1 MDEEKFAEIQQ
12 TVETL
17 ATTWL
22 QLAQKAND
30 IAFARRRLYE
40 AYILE
45 GFTPQECLE
54 LCKGL

>member
-17 ATTWL
+17 AATWL
-22 QLAQKAND
+22 QLAEKAND

>member
-30 IAFARRRLYE
+30 TAFARRRLYE

>member
-12 TVETL
+12 TVATL
-17 ATTWL
+17 AATWL
-22 QLAQKAND
+22 QLAEKAND

-45 GFTPQECLE
+45 GFMPQEALE
-54 LCKGL
+54 LCKGI